1 MKIIALNGSP
11 RVRGRGYKYLQ
22 FFKESINRNQGIDF
36 NIINL
41 ADYRIEQCKGCM
53 ICYEKGEESCPQKD
67 DYIALI
73 RTLLD
78 SDAVIFYTPT
88 YTLSVSGMIKNFFDR
103 SSYLFHRPLFK
114 GKYSLILSCAA
125 VFGEGY
131 ALRTLTLLSEGV
143 GFRVLGKIGIKN
155 YSYDLKPAYELRI
168 KSLIRKKM
176 PEACFKIKKK

>member
-1 MKIIALNGSP
+1 
-11 RVRGRGYKYLQ
+11 
-22 FFKESINRNQGIDF
+22 
-36 NIINL
+36 
-41 ADYRIEQCKGCM
+41 M

-168 KSLIRKKM
+168 KSLIRKKCRELVSKLRKNEFLK
-176 PEACFKIKKK
+176 PTLFELVAFNNQKEIFSRKEEGSKYDREYWRKSGWTDSKT